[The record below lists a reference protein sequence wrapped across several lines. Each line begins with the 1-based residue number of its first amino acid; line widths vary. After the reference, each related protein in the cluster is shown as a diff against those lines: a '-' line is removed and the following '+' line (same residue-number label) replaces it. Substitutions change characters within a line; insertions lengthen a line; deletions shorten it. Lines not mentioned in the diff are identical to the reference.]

1 MLYYRKSKMALLKRS
16 LRSIIAV
23 VVAGLGNLHKARQD
37 RVYLDGLRRSELE
50 DLGLRR
56 ADDGS
61 YRTFRD

>member
-1 MLYYRKSKMALLKRS
+1 MLYYRNSKLSLLKRTM
-16 LRSIIAV
+16 RSTIAAV
-23 VVAGLGNLHKARQD
+23 LAGLVNLHRARQD

-56 ADDGS
+56 TDDGS